1 MSLNFLQTDIR
12 NDKKTYSNSST
23 KIKVLIVDDHTD
35 LVANIFSFL
44 EQKNFIL
51 DAVQDGLMAL
61 NLCTENQYDVLILD
75 WMLPKLNGAD
85 VLKNLR
91 QLGSDIPVLMLT
103 AKTEIN
109 DKLNCF
115 QLGADDYLTKPFSIA
130 ELEAR
135 ILALHHRH
143 IGRKKILQVGDL
155 IYNLS
160 TDEVIRAGKHINIHS
175 GGKKL
180 LALLMRESPNIVNK
194 ERLEHILWG
203 DELPDKDLLRT
214 HIYELRKR
222 IDAQYSLK
230 LIKTIPRVGYQLSLN
245 NEILCTNDE
254 I

>member
-1 MSLNFLQTDIR
+1 MELSTTSPAVIPQDFHGKNT
-12 NDKKTYSNSST
+12 T
-23 KIKVLIVDDHTD
+23 KIKVLVVDDHTD

-44 EQKNFIL
+44 ERKNFIL
-51 DAVQDGLMAL
+51 DAAQDGISAL
-61 NLCTENQYDVLILD
+61 KLCDAYQYDVLVLD

-85 VLKNLR
+85 VLKKLR
-91 QLGSDIPVLMLT
+91 HIGSDLPILMLT

-135 ILALHHRH
+135 ILALHQRY

-160 TDEVIRAGKHINIHS
+160 TDEVTRAQKPLYIHS

-180 LALLMRESPNIVNK
+180 LAVLMRESPNIVTK
-194 ERLEHILWG
+194 ERLENTLWG

-222 IDAQYSLK
+222 IDTQHELK
-230 LIKTIPRVGYQLSLN
+230 LIKTIPRVGYQLSLAPEN
-245 NEILCTNDE
+245 PCTIDQ